1 MGEENLKRPAKWLA
15 GFLLLLAAVSVDAR
29 VIFDNGVAINS
40 ALASDPSLQHFGADD
55 FLL

>member
-1 MGEENLKRPAKWLA
+1 MKRPAKWLA